1 MIKQFSTS
9 IDKIQDRML
18 LRFNT
23 AQNQEFRFWITRRN
37 AIELLDSMPRHSE
50 QSKDIISNFEKSL
63 NSRKQKLT
71 SGIKNAVSLN
81 KDENKKLF
89 ETEKNSETNS
99 ESQCLMPDFISGN
112 IFPTGKQAVLVKEIR
127 CKLVKKFYNIQFYLE
142 NNKRVNFSLSLDTFL
157 TLHSLIEMT
166 AKKANWNIEVPY
178 FSEKTMNKILN

>member
-63 NSRKQKLT
+63 NSRKQ
-71 SGIKNAVSLN
+71 
-81 KDENKKLF
+81 
-89 ETEKNSETNS
+89 
-99 ESQCLMPDFISGN
+99 
-112 IFPTGKQAVLVKEIR
+112 
-127 CKLVKKFYNIQFYLE
+127 
-142 NNKRVNFSLSLDTFL
+142 
-157 TLHSLIEMT
+157 
-166 AKKANWNIEVPY
+166 
-178 FSEKTMNKILN
+178 